1 MNSTGSADCRRA
13 EAPRGVVRWPAIVAM
28 GAVVG
33 LLFGAVECAYA
44 LYFAPKNAG
53 ALLSSA
59 LLVLAVDALAGALA
73 SAGVFVFAR
82 ALEFSRAG
90 VDRRAEW
97 LATAIVALVA
107 APLWTSAL
115 GALAHRKHREL
126 IALVLALCVAVA
138 VPLFVVVSRGVVRV
152 LSRRASRDETS
163 AGAAISLTELLASAT
178 IASLL
183 ALAAATSRN
192 WPLATDDRRAILGV
206 LVGATA
212 LAPWLAR
219 VVLGALTRVAPT
231 RAASVVGA
239 LCAGAVV
246 IALAR
251 VRDTLAL
258 VPTGAAGL
266 VAAPFILL
274 FARVFAWKRLSS
286 AVSSPRAK
294 RGLLLLLALAVV
306 LVALA
311 ERSESA
317 RKVVATRTVGAES
330 VLRVLRRALDFDGD
344 GYSRWVPGGDCRDN
358 DPAIH
363 PGAMDW
369 PGDGIDADCD
379 GRDDVVHPPRSY
391 PFVEVPS
398 SVVQRP
404 NVLLLTID
412 ALRADHLGAY
422 GYRRPTTP
430 ALDRL
435 ARESTVFD
443 RAFANAPS
451 TRLSMPTIATGRWA
465 PAIEWDH
472 TIFWPRFTTKQRTT
486 AEVLRELG
494 YRTGAIYSIPYFRRS
509 DARGFERGVDEYD
522 DSLLG
527 LHAELGGPAESTGT
541 SSREVADHAVA
552 FVGRNADRPWFL
564 WAHFFDPHHQYV
576 SHDDGVTTFF
586 GTAPVDRYDSEVQY
600 TDRHIGR
607 LLDALRASEQW
618 SRTIVIV
625 TGDHGEGFGEH
636 DVNTHGFHLY
646 AAQTRVP
653 MIVRVPGANAR
664 RERAPVSH
672 VDVAPT
678 IVNLVRAPAPPTFL
692 GRTMVD
698 AVAGNGRADDDGDV
712 IQEVTFDNTTHR
724 WGIVSSTHHV
734 LWNQSP
740 EATRECFDLR
750 NDLDERQD
758 LFGVPALGA
767 PCDALFEQL
776 TRATVALRVGPDFA
790 RRLAFAVIAAG
801 DEHPTPE
808 HAVDAKIGDHL
819 RVVGWDGPTVLTR
832 TQAATFTVHY
842 DSLQTIPRGWEVF
855 VHLLGD
861 RVSRNLDHPLLE
873 GAYPIDRWQPGQRL
887 RDRWSN
893 TLSLDVAP
901 GRYALVLGLFRANE
915 RMPVEQRGQQDP
927 QRRVMLGWIEV
938 R

>member
-1 MNSTGSADCRRA
+1 MNSTGSADRGRVD
-13 EAPRGVVRWPAIVAM
+13 APRGVARGPAIVAM

-33 LLFGAVECAYA
+33 LLFGVVECAYA

-53 ALLSSA
+53 ALLWSA
-59 LLVLAVDALAGALA
+59 LLVLSVDALAGALA
-73 SAGVFVFAR
+73 SAGVFVFSR
-82 ALEFSRAG
+82 ALAFSG
-90 VDRRAEW
+90 PVGGRRAEW
-97 LATAIVALVA
+97 LSTTLVA
-107 APLWTSAL
+107 ALSAPLWFYAL
-115 GALAHRKHREL
+115 GALAQRKHREL
-126 IALVLALCVAVA
+126 VSLVLSLAMAVA
-138 VPLFVVVSRGVVRV
+138 VPLLLVLARGAVRVVVDRRSNVEGPRG
-152 LSRRASRDETS
+152 APC
-163 AGAAISLTELLASAT
+163 SLTELAASAT
-178 IASLL
+178 IASLA
-183 ALAAATSRN
+183 ALAVATSRN
-192 WPLATDDRRAILGV
+192 WPLVEADRRTILAV
-206 LVGATA
+206 LVAATA
-212 LAPWLAR
+212 LAPWVAR
-219 VVLGALTRVAPT
+219 SALSVLDRVAPS
-231 RAASVVGA
+231 RASSLVGV
-239 LCAGAVV
+239 LCAGAVLV
-246 IALAR
+246 ALAR

-266 VAAPFILL
+266 VAAPFILV
-274 FARVFAWKRLSS
+274 FARVFAWNKLRRAL
-286 AVSSPRAK
+286 ASPRGKA
-294 RGLLLLLALAVV
+294 ALAAALAIAVT
-306 LVALA
+306 LVALG

-398 SVVQRP
+398 SVPQRP

-422 GYRRPTTP
+422 GYARPTSP

-472 TIFWPRFTTKQRTT
+472 TIFWPRFTQRQRTT

-494 YRTGAIYSIPYFRRS
+494 YRTGAVYSIPYFRRT

-522 DSLLG
+522 DSLIG
-527 LHAELGGPAESTGT
+527 LHAEIGGPAESSGT
-541 SSREVADHAVA
+541 SSREVADHALA
-552 FVGRNADRPWFL
+552 FVQRNASRPWFL

-576 SHDDGVTTFF
+576 SHDDGETTFF

-607 LLDALRASEQW
+607 LLDALRSSEQW
-618 SRTIVIV
+618 SRTVVIV

-678 IVNLVRAPAPPTFL
+678 IVNLARAGAPPTFL

-698 AVAGNGRADDDGDV
+698 AVAGAGRGDDDGDV

-750 NDLDERQD
+750 TDPDERQD

-790 RRLAFAVIAAG
+790 RRLAFAVIGADAPR
-801 DEHPTPE
+801 PTPE
-808 HAVDAKIGDHL
+808 HALDAKVGDSL
-819 RVVGWDGPTVLTR
+819 RVVGWDGPTALTR
-832 TQAATFTVHY
+832 TIPATFTVHY
-842 DSLQTIPRGWEVF
+842 DAIGTIPRGWEVF
-855 VHLLGD
+855 VHLLGE

-873 GAYPIDRWQPGQRL
+873 GAYPIERWQPGQRL
-887 RDRWSN
+887 RDRWTT

-901 GRYALVLGLFRANE
+901 GRYAFVLGLFRGDQ
-915 RMPVEQRGQQDP
+915 RMPVEQHGRADP
-927 QRRVMLGWIEV
+927 HRRVMLGWIEV